1 MKLRFKS
8 HKAIDGHVAKH
19 SLVSGSNAKELVS
32 VPTGGPLLRL
42 KNICKYFPGTLALD
56 NVTMDVRPGEVHI
69 LFGENGAGKS
79 TLIQIM
85 AGVVKPTSGKVM
97 LNDEE
102 VVIGSVQHARELG
115 ISTVFQEF
123 SLIPQLT
130 VEENLFLGS
139 EMLAGPFLKKQV
151 LHRRAQ
157 ETLDSLGFDLDPKQ
171 NVMHLSRAE
180 QQMVEIA
187 KAFRTKP
194 SIMILDEP
202 TASLTELEAV
212 QLYSMIEVL
221 KREGIGVVYIT
232 HRTSEIYRIGDRI
245 TILRDGKLVSTVP
258 VKDITEE
265 RLVELTI
272 GRKIERVFPKINNQP
287 GKLLLDVE
295 HLNLSRNAISD
306 VSINVH
312 AGEVVGIAGLVGSGK
327 SQIGRTCFG
336 LNAIRSGTIK
346 YLDDEVYNAEKR
358 INDLSPRTMLDRGM
372 LYLPSDRR
380 EEGLVMNQN
389 VRENVSLTSLGLSK
403 FSSGFLLDRQGEIDI
418 VTDVAQRLGMS
429 ASFIERPL
437 EHLSGGNQ
445 QKVLVAKSLVRDVK
459 LFILDEPTVGVDIGA
474 RAAIYRLIR
483 DVCEAGA
490 GVLLISSDLSEI
502 VNLTHRSYVMHRG
515 ELRAEF
521 TRDEMSEQKL
531 LSYFCDS

>member
-1 MKLRFKS
+1 MKLRFK
-8 HKAIDGHVAKH
+8 HRETDADRTTNQLLATDLRIEEAVCAPQDV
-19 SLVSGSNAKELVS
+19 
-32 VPTGGPLLRL
+32 PLLRL
-42 KNICKYFPGTLALD
+42 KNVCKHFPGTLALD
-56 NVTMDVRPGEVHI
+56 NVNMDVRPGEVHV

-85 AGVVKPTSGKVM
+85 AGVVTPTSGKVM

-139 EMLAGPFLKKQV
+139 EIVAGPFLKKQA
-151 LHRRAQ
+151 LTRRAQ
-157 ETLDSLGFDLDPKQ
+157 ETLDSLGFELNPKQ

-212 QLYSMIEVL
+212 RLYTMIEVL
-221 KREGIGVVYIT
+221 KQEGIGVVYIT

-245 TILRDGKLVSTVP
+245 TILRDGKLVSTAP
-258 VKDITEE
+258 VNGITEE
-265 RLVELTI
+265 KLVELTI
-272 GRKIERVFPKINNQP
+272 GRTIERVFPRIINQS
-287 GKLLLDVE
+287 GRLLLDIE

-327 SQIGRTCFG
+327 SQIGRACFG
-336 LNAIRSGTIK
+336 LNTIRSGKIS
-346 YLDDEVYNAEKR
+346 YLDDEVYNGFKR
-358 INDLSPRTMLDRGM
+358 VNDLSPRAMLDRGM

-403 FSSGFLLDRQGEIDI
+403 FSSGFLLNRQGEKDI
-418 VTDVAQRLGMS
+418 VTEVAHRLGMS

-521 TRDEMSEQKL
+521 TRDEMSEQKIL
-531 LSYFCDS
+531 NYFFDS